1 MGREFVI
8 NFLDSS
14 LCSAAVWVYNE
25 IDPYGKRGHSME
37 QFWQQTSSLL
47 WSIIRRPTIVD
58 ILDIAIVAF
67 LLYRLLMLTR
77 DTRASQVLKGL
88 GILFVLYWASDVLG
102 FKALNWILNLVVNS
116 GAVVLVVLF
125 QKELR
130 SALEQIGRA
139 SSTRLDRIRQ
149 GDPRVRI
156 DMREKCISELTTAIT
171 NLSRRR
177 VGALVVIEQ
186 QTGLKDVIESG
197 THIDAEISA
206 PLIENI
212 FEPNTPLHD
221 GAVIIRSGRVLG
233 AGCMLPLSRNV
244 NLSKDLGMRHRAGIG
259 MSENSDAVVAIVSE
273 ETGVITMAVNGKL
286 RRGFTGEQLTQELKD
301 YFIVEH
307 EEKND
312 RKLPFFKVKK

>member
-1 MGREFVI
+1 
-8 NFLDSS
+8 
-14 LCSAAVWVYNE
+14 
-25 IDPYGKRGHSME
+25 ME
-37 QFWQQTSSLL
+37 QFWQQTSRLL

-221 GAVIIRSGRVLG
+221 GAVIIRGYRVEAAACILTLSENTSISRELG
-233 AGCMLPLSRNV
+233 T
-244 NLSKDLGMRHRAGIG
+244 RHRAALGI
-259 MSENSDAVVAIVSE
+259 SETTDSITLIVSE
-273 ETGVITMAVNGKL
+273 ETGTISMARGGRLTRHLDGRFL
-286 RRGFTGEQLTQELKD
+286 RQTLESIYPESGGANLLSLLLTKTKHRSKQEGEKT
-301 YFIVEH
+301 
-307 EEKND
+307 
-312 RKLPFFKVKK
+312 